1 MKTNMSHKATRLFS
15 LSLLAGALLLWT
27 GLLTPPL
34 LRAEADMSAKFIQAS
49 GTKLV
54 IEITTGSNPPAS
66 VFLIQ
71 RLSSEARILDSQ
83 PSYINYNTKKNQA
96 KWLLRNLKP
105 GKSKVIRIT
114 LDRAVLE
121 TGISAEI
128 RFKSEQGWEMTT
140 IQVEK

>member
-1 MKTNMSHKATRLFS
+1 MKTNISQGATRFFL

-34 LRAEADMSAKFIQAS
+34 LLAEPNMSARYIQAS

-54 IEITTGSNPPAS
+54 IEISSGSNPPAS
-66 VFLIQ
+66 VILVQ
-71 RLSSEARILDSQ
+71 RLPGETRILDSQ
-83 PSYINYNTKKNQA
+83 PGYSNYNTKKNQA

-105 GKSKVIRIT
+105 GKSKVRIT
-114 LDRAVLE
+114 LDRAVAE

-128 RFKSEQGWEMTT
+128 RFKPEQGGEMTT